1 MKITDVVTEDK
12 KDSSELTRKTA
23 RDPRIAVAL
32 RRAYSKYPTA
42 GSDIEAYIRQEIEK
56 GGEIDQDLNKQH
68 DINNRQDSYLA
79 RLQDLARKQSS
90 QLKSLDDEND
100 DQEREIHDLEQQLG
114 SLGSKPTTLPEPTA
128 DKKDKKQAEPVS
140 TTGPAFEP
148 TARQARREK
157 TRQAKAT
164 APAVKA
170 PTKQSIDLIP
180 AVKDVGDKA
189 KTPVAPSASFDR
201 MSQELLPRQQELPL
215 DEPQRRSKFDTTDA
229 TDVTPRMADQL
240 ARDTRQKIQT
250 YGPRLAAAAQNPDAM
265 KNFIGQQELE
275 LAEQLKTLAGIK

>member
-1 MKITDVVTEDK
+1 MKITDIITEAE
-12 KDSSELTRKTA
+12 ELTRKTA

-56 GGEIDQDLNKQH
+56 SGEVDQDLSKQH
-68 DINNRQDSYLA
+68 DINDRQDSYLS

-100 DQEREIHDLEQQLG
+100 DQEREIQDLEQELH
-114 SLGSKPTTLPEPTA
+114 SLSNEPIKQ
-128 DKKDKKQAEPVS
+128 DEPKKDKKVEPRAS
-140 TTGPAFEP
+140 TGPAFEP
-148 TARQARREK
+148 TAGQARREK
-157 TRQAKAT
+157 ARQAKTA
-164 APAVKA
+164 APAPVAKA
-170 PTKQSIDLIP
+170 PAKAIDLIP

-215 DEPQRRSKFDTTDA
+215 DEPQRRSRFDTTHA

-240 ARDTRQKIQT
+240 AQDTKQKIQT
-250 YGPRLAAAAQNPDAM
+250 YGPRLAAAAQNTDAM